1 MAKKYIKLRANKL
14 IMARDTSND
23 GFKNKLETI
32 VLTKFKPIWDVI
44 QSNEDWKKKAN
55 KFLINSSIYK
65 IPCRPYPYS
74 MMTLE
79 EHIPDTDIPKKPDTY
94 SSWDSLTDRTYSG
107 RHLPPDFEFNKE
119 GNLPKLEDL
128 AVLFKKKGGKTIY
141 SEKSTLLF
149 PYWVQW
155 FTDGFLRT
163 DIHNRLKNTSNHHI
177 DLCSVYGLT
186 RKSTH
191 MLRSFQGG
199 KLKSQMINGE
209 EYPHFYYQ
217 DPENNIVKPEFEGL
231 YEPLHEEKRQ
241 STERKAKLF
250 AMGVER
256 ANVQLGYV
264 MLNVLCLREHNRICD
279 VLAKNYS
286 EWDDERLF
294 QTARN
299 ILTVLVMKIVIDEY
313 INHITPYQFKFITDP
328 LAFTDE
334 KWYRLNW
341 MTTEFSLVYRWHS
354 ALAESLTYDGK
365 EITMF
370 ESLWNNDLLIN
381 KGLGAN
387 FEETSTQA
395 ATKIGLFN
403 TAEFLIPV
411 ELKSIELGRQS
422 KLANYNDYREMC
434 NYPRV
439 TDFNQITGDEDAQK
453 LLKDLYG
460 DVEKVEFYVGLYA
473 EDVRENSALPP
484 LIGRLVGIDA
494 FSQALTNPLLAE
506 NLFNADTFSPIG
518 LKIIEE
524 TNTVSELVHR
534 NIPKDKEYDIT
545 FYLK

>member
-1 MAKKYIKLRANKL
+1 
-14 IMARDTSND
+14 
-23 GFKNKLETI
+23 
-32 VLTKFKPIWDVI
+32 
-44 QSNEDWKKKAN
+44 
-55 KFLINSSIYK
+55 
-65 IPCRPYPYS
+65 
-74 MMTLE
+74 
-79 EHIPDTDIPKKPDTY
+79 
-94 SSWDSLTDRTYSG
+94 
-107 RHLPPDFEFNKE
+107 
-119 GNLPKLEDL
+119 
-128 AVLFKKKGGKTIY
+128 
-141 SEKSTLLF
+141 
-149 PYWVQW
+149 
-155 FTDGFLRT
+155 
-163 DIHNRLKNTSNHHI
+163 
-177 DLCSVYGLT
+177 
-186 RKSTH
+186 
-191 MLRSFQGG
+191 
-199 KLKSQMINGE
+199 
-209 EYPHFYYQ
+209 
-217 DPENNIVKPEFEGL
+217 
-231 YEPLHEEKRQ
+231 
-241 STERKAKLF
+241 
-250 AMGVER
+250 
-256 ANVQLGYV
+256 
-264 MLNVLCLREHNRICD
+264 
-279 VLAKNYS
+279 
-286 EWDDERLF
+286 
-294 QTARN
+294 
-299 ILTVLVMKIVIDEY
+299 MKIVIDEY

-534 NIPKDKEYDIT
+534 NIPKGKEYDIT

>member
-1 MAKKYIKLRANKL
+1 MP
-14 IMARDTSND
+14 RDTSRD
-23 GFKNKLETI
+23 GFKNNLETI
-32 VLTKFKPIWDVI
+32 FLTKFKPLWNII
-44 QSNEDWKKKAN
+44 QSNPEWAKKAN

-65 IPCRPYPYS
+65 IPCRPYPFS

-79 EHIPDTDIPKKPDTY
+79 DHIPDTNIPKKTDTY
-94 SSWDSLTDRTYSG
+94 SSWDSLIDRTYSG
-107 RHLPPDFEFNKE
+107 RHLPPDFEFNRE

-128 AVLFKKKGGKTIY
+128 AVLYKKKNGQTIY
-141 SEKSTLLF
+141 SQKSTLLF

-163 DIHNRLKNTSNHHI
+163 DHKNILKNTSNHHI

-186 RKSTH
+186 RKATH
-191 MLRSFQGG
+191 QLRSFQGG

-209 EYPHFYYQ
+209 EYPLFYYE
-217 DPENNIVKPEFEGL
+217 DPEKGIVKPEFEGL
-231 YEPLHEEKRQ
+231 YEPLNEEKRQ
-241 STERKAKLF
+241 PPAQKAKLF

-264 MLNVLCLREHNRICD
+264 MLNVMCLREHNRICD
-279 VLAKNYS
+279 VLAKNYTD
-286 EWDDERLF
+286 WDDERLF

-299 ILTVLVMKIVIDEY
+299 ILIVLIMKIVIDEY
-313 INHITPYQFKFITDP
+313 INHITPYHFKFITDP

-354 ALAESLTYDGK
+354 ALAETLTYDGQEMPMYK
-365 EITMF
+365 
-370 ESLWNNDLLIN
+370 SLWNNDLLIN
-381 KGLGAN
+381 KGLGAC
-387 FEETSTQA
+387 FEETSHQK

-411 ELKSIELGRQS
+411 ELKSIQLGRTS
-422 KLANYNDYREMC
+422 KLASYNDYREMC
-434 NYPRV
+434 GYPRV

-453 LLKDLYG
+453 ELKRLYG
-460 DVEKVEFYVGLYA
+460 NVEKLEFYVGLYA

-506 NLFNADTFSPIG
+506 NLFNEDTFSPVG
-518 LKIIEE
+518 FKIIQE
-524 TNTVSELVHR
+524 TNTVADLVHR
-534 NIPKDKEYDIT
+534 NIPEQKKYHIS
-545 FYLK
+545 FYQNQ

>member
-1 MAKKYIKLRANKL
+1 
-14 IMARDTSND
+14 MARDTSKD

-32 VLTKFKPIWDVI
+32 VLTKFKPIWKII
-44 QSNEDWKKKAN
+44 QSNEKWKKKAN
-55 KFLINSSIYK
+55 KLLINSSIYK
-65 IPCRPYPYS
+65 IPGRPYPYS

-79 EHIPDTDIPKKPDTY
+79 EHIPDTDIPKKTDTY
-94 SSWDSLTDRTYSG
+94 SSWDSLIDRTYSG
-107 RHLPPDFEFNKE
+107 RHLPPDHEFNKE

-128 AVLFKKKGGKTIY
+128 AVLFQKKDKKTIY
-141 SEKSTLLF
+141 SSKSTLLF

-163 DIHNRLKNTSNHHI
+163 DKDNILKNTSNHHI

-191 MLRSFQGG
+191 MLRSFKGG
-199 KLKSQMINGE
+199 KLKSQLINGE
-209 EYPHFYYQ
+209 EYPPYYYQ

-231 YEPLHEEKRQ
+231 YEPLNDEKRQ
-241 STERKAKLF
+241 PAEKKAKLF

-264 MLNVLCLREHNRICD
+264 MLNVMCLREHNRITD
-279 VLAKNYS
+279 VLAKSYPA
-286 EWDDERLF
+286 WDDERLF

-299 ILTVLVMKIVIDEY
+299 VVTVMIMKIVIDEY
-313 INHITPYQFKFITDP
+313 INHITPYHFKFITDP

-354 ALAESLTYDGK
+354 ALTETIKYDGK
-365 EITMF
+365 QMSMF
-370 ESLWNNDLLIN
+370 ESLWNNDLLIS

-387 FEETSTQA
+387 FEETCTQP

-403 TAEFLIPV
+403 TAEFLVPV
-411 ELKSIELGRQS
+411 ELKSIELGRRS

-439 TDFNQITGDEDAQK
+439 TDFNQITEDVEAQK
-453 LLKDLYG
+453 ELKRLYG
-460 DVEKVEFYVGLYA
+460 NVENLEFYVGLYA
-473 EDVRENSALPP
+473 EDVRKGSALPP
-484 LIGRLVGIDA
+484 LIGRMVGIDA
-494 FSQALTNPLLAE
+494 FSQALTNPLLSE
-506 NLFNADTFSPIG
+506 HLFNEDTFSPKG
-518 LKIIEE
+518 MEIINN
-524 TNTVSELVHR
+524 TNTLSEIVHR
-534 NIPKDKEYDIT
+534 NIPEGQQFNIT
-545 FYLK
+545 FYLNQNL